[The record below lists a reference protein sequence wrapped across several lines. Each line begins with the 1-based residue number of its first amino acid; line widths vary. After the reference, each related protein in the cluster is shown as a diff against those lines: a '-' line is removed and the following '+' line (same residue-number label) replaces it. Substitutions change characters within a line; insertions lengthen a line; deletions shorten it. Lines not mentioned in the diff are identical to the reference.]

1 MAGRVAD
8 AAEIEAVLPP
18 VDPAHVLPEQF
29 RGAVEEFGALEGVI
43 ADHAGLEVEAIRREA
58 ARKQHLPHAEQPGG
72 LQDVE
77 RPEDVGPERRWRV
90 RFRREREHG
99 AQVVDYLGLGGFDR
113 VQDITEGPEVP
124 PDDVH
129 LIGTVA

>member
-1 MAGRVAD
+1 MSSPKTLV
-8 AAEIEAVLPP
+8 
-18 VDPAHVLPEQF
+18 
-29 RGAVEEFGALEGVI
+29 AVEEFGALDGVI
-43 ADHAGLEVEAIRREA
+43 VDHADLNIEAISPEC
-58 ARKQHLPHAEQPGG
+58 ARKQHLPHAEQPCR

-77 RPEDVGPERRWRV
+77 GAEDIGAERRRRV
-90 RFRREREHG
+90 GFRRKGKHPT
-99 AQVVDYLGLGGFDR
+99 QVVDYLGLGGLDR